1 MAKKKH
7 TDPVSERNGRL
18 IRTEAYAEKV
28 RQLFAATV
36 NEILTLNKTMPDIAN
51 GVMYSFDGD
60 TKKVQQKV
68 EMLLRRLHSVA
79 TMAIQKG
86 IALEWDEAERACDA
100 MVKSCFGKELM
111 SNPKFKAWTAH
122 NGNARDAFV
131 RRSDK
136 GLNLSQRIWRDVR
149 ALRDEMEVAI
159 TVAMGEGED
168 AGTIS
173 RQVRQ
178 YLNDPDLMFRRF
190 QYHEKEA
197 VLDADGNPVLDKYGK
212 PKMQDKLGK
221 DGKPIVKKKWKKRI
235 ADPDKPGHYKW
246 IDYDRDSYAP
256 KGAGGN
262 SRGVYRS
269 AAKNAMRVART
280 ETNMAYRAAD
290 HERWMTMDFV
300 LGIHIETS
308 NSHAKKMPKGDICDR
323 LEGDYPKDFDFCG
336 WHPQCFCHA
345 TPILPSDDEMVAMAE
360 AYDQGKPYK
369 PKGVIRDYPD
379 GFKDWV
385 RENEDKL
392 TDPGLSNPYFVSN
405 NEQDIIKILRG
416 EEIAEPELS
425 IEEAAAIRHAN
436 RTPEQIADI
445 QARWDARNAKIEAEK
460 QAAAKLQ
467 REHEATSKYGQSILG
482 IMDGVEGVDTSA
494 LKMAMQGNDFAAI
507 MQEAAALKAIGK
519 QIKKTAGN
527 VLKKAAEY
535 GDVDVSALQAI
546 MDAGK
551 IGEMKAATKALAQQI
566 LKQKQFE
573 QSISDLIPDAHEWH
587 KTFTAAELQATY
599 NAVQKKIADLETKYP
614 GNIQKQIDKLE
625 WEANTYLGTD
635 AYGAQSKYK
644 TWKVSQAAYLK
655 KAEAL
660 KALIYF
666 DEVAKK
672 LPGFKSFKTTSAPYL
687 ALIPKLEI
695 AIANKD
701 KVAVDAILKD
711 LQDRQ
716 NKIIQDRLNKIRKSA
731 GAQFSAHSYTQE
743 RKDKAV
749 WDKVGGQ
756 EADDALRGTAGK
768 AWRAATEPEKDYTY
782 EYTYHY
788 CNINEPLQGR
798 TYCGSQT
805 RGSFTMKVEAITS
818 YIDRN
823 KLPCDM
829 WFQRGDSSMA
839 VIESRIR
846 FAGGKMPANIEDLVG
861 MVMQEGGF
869 MSTGSR
875 SGGFSSN
882 PVIINIYAPKGTRAA
897 YIEPIS
903 QYGNGAKR
911 SWDGKSKQSSFG
923 YEDETLFQRGTRML
937 ITKVEKVGGTVYLDV
952 EILGCEVRDLAYV
965 KDSQIGY

>member
-1 MAKKKH
+1 MAKNKH
-7 TDPVSERNGRL
+7 TDPVSERNGRI

-60 TKKVQQKV
+60 SKKVQQKV

-86 IALEWDEAERACDA
+86 IELEWGEADKACDA
-100 MVKSCFGKELM
+100 LVKSCFGKELM
-111 SNPKFKAWTAH
+111 SNPNFKAWTAH
-122 NGNARDAFV
+122 NTKARDAFI

-136 GLNLSQRIWRDVR
+136 GMNLSQRVWRDVR

-173 RQVRQ
+173 RQVRK

-190 QYHEKEA
+190 QYHEKEH
-197 VLDADGNPVLDKYGK
+197 VMDADGNPVLDKHGK

-235 ADPDKPGHYKW
+235 ADPDKPGKYKW
-246 IDYDRDSYAP
+246 IDYDRDSYVP
-256 KGAGGN
+256 QGAGGN
-262 SRGVYRS
+262 SRGVYKS

-290 HERWMTMDFV
+290 HERWSEMDFV

-308 NSHAKKMPKGDICDR
+308 NSHEKKMPKGDICDK
-323 LEGDYPKDFDFCG
+323 LAGDYPRDFDFCG

-345 TPILPSDDEMVAMAE
+345 TPILPSDDEMLAMAE

-392 TDPGLSNPYFVSN
+392 TDPGLSNPYFISN

-425 IEEAAAIRHAN
+425 IEEAAA
-436 RTPEQIADI
+436 
-445 QARWDARNAKIEAEK
+445 NAKIEAEK

-467 REHEATSKYGQSILG
+467 REREATSKYGQSILG
-482 IMDGVEGVDTSA
+482 IMDGIEGVDTSA

-519 QIKKTAGN
+519 QIKKTAKN
-527 VLKKAAEY
+527 VLSTASDY
-535 GDVDVSALQAI
+535 GDVDASALQAI

-551 IGEMKAATKALAQQI
+551 IGEMKAATQALAQQI

-573 QSISDLIPDAHEWH
+573 QSISDLIPDAHDWH
-587 KTFTAAELQATY
+587 KQFTAAELQGAHD
-599 NAVQKKIADLETKYP
+599 AVAKKLAELQTKFP
-614 GNIQKQIDKLE
+614 GQTQKQIDKLE
-625 WEANTYLGTD
+625 WEANTYLGTN

-644 TWKVSQAAYLK
+644 TWKVSQAAYLQK
-655 KAEAL
+655 VAELKEIVYFDDVAL
-660 KALIYF
+660 K
-666 DEVAKK
+666 
-672 LPGFKSFKTTSAPYL
+672 LPSIKSFKTTSTTYL
-687 ALIPKLEI
+687 SLIPKLEE
-695 AIANKD
+695 AIANKN
-701 KVAVDAILKD
+701 KAEVAKILQD
-711 LQDRQ
+711 IQDRQ
-716 NKIIQDRLNKIRKSA
+716 DKIIADRLIKARKDA
-731 GAQFSAHSYTQE
+731 GCQFSTQSYSKD
-743 RKDKAV
+743 RKDNAV
-749 WDKVGGQ
+749 WDTGDGSV
-756 EADDALRGTAGK
+756 ADKTLRKTAGK
-768 AWRAATEPEKDYTY
+768 DWIAATEEEKDYVY

-788 CNINEPLQGR
+788 KNLNEPLQGR
-798 TYCGSQT
+798 TYYASQT
-805 RGSFTMKVEAITS
+805 RAEFEKKVKAITS
-818 YIDRN
+818 YLGKS
-823 KLPCDM
+823 KLPKDM
-829 WFQRGDSSMA
+829 WFQRGDCDIS

-846 FAGGKMPANIEDLVG
+846 FAGGTMPSNPEDLVG

-869 MSTGSR
+869 MSTS
-875 SGGFSSN
+875 SKKAGGFGGN
-882 PVIINIYAPKGTRAA
+882 VVINVYAPKGTNAA

-903 QYGNGAKR
+903 YYGDGAKR
-911 SWDGKSKQSSFG
+911 GWDGKSKQSSFG
-923 YEDETLFQRGTRML
+923 YEDETLFQRGTKML
-937 ITKVEKVGGTVYLDV
+937 ITKVEKVGSTYYLDV
-952 EILGCEVRDLAYV
+952 EVIGADPKDLSYV
-965 KDSQIGY
+965 LDSNIGY